1 MRHDPAKN
9 CVTLPCS
16 AIPPTPTPSSTA
28 WSITPTA
35 SISPGRAC
43 GKPVNPLERPEPAAL
58 WTCRCAWTTR
68 RALPTCPQQSN
79 SRPTRPSSRD
89 SRWTL
94 RLRRCQK
101 PDSQNASRPGR
112 HQNRNGGRDHLGILG
127 EIKSVHPGEI
137 VGISIRVK
145 MLGEQRKGA
154 DFSSASHE
162 ADASETENRHG
173 PGGGLGDGCWRKGH
187 FARRYLRPTPVYRGT
202 FGAHQS
208 RPREAWRHFALH
220 CTAPSDQ
227 ARETATPD
235 VCAALHPSR

>member
-1 MRHDPAKN
+1 VLRIRNRDVSYGPIKN
-9 CVTLPCS
+9 CRIRRCSVTPR
-16 AIPPTPTPSSTA
+16 TPTPSSAA

-89 SRWTL
+89 SRLTS

-127 EIKSVHPGEI
+127 EIKIGTPGRDRRNPQQLPIIHVQESSSQ
-137 VGISIRVK
+137 GK
-145 MLGEQRKGA
+145 
-154 DFSSASHE
+154 DSASTMIE
-162 ADASETENRHG
+162 RH
-173 PGGGLGDGCWRKGH
+173 CER
-187 FARRYLRPTPVYRGT
+187 
-202 FGAHQS
+202 
-208 RPREAWRHFALH
+208 
-220 CTAPSDQ
+220 
-227 ARETATPD
+227 
-235 VCAALHPSR
+235 